1 MLKKGGGAD
10 MDWTFVIMESIREM
24 LTIVGGFIPRLIG
37 LLLILIIGWLIAKL
51 IETVIVRG
59 LKLIRL
65 DTLAEKSG
73 TSSFLAKGG
82 IKYTLSELIG
92 VLVYWIVVLIVMI
105 TALNAMQWTVA
116 AEVLNTVVNY
126 IPNIIVAVF
135 VIVLGMF
142 VSTLLSTIIRTAS
155 SNAGITQARALGQIT
170 QSVVIVFAVVI
181 AMQQLKIQ
189 TGIIL
194 NVINIILASTGLAL
208 GLAFGLGCKDIAA
221 KLAQDA
227 LNNLRKK

>member
-1 MLKKGGGAD
+1 
-10 MDWTFVIMESIREM
+10 MDWTFVIMESVREM
-24 LTIVGGFIPRLIG
+24 LTIVGAFIPRLIG
-37 LLLILIIGWLIAKL
+37 LLLILILGWLIAKL
-51 IETVIVRG
+51 IETIIVRG
-59 LKLIRL
+59 LKLVRL

-116 AEVLNTVVNY
+116 AEALNTVVNY
-126 IPNIIVAVF
+126 IPNIIVALF

-142 VSTLLSTIIRTAS
+142 VSTLLSTVIRTAS
-155 SNAGITQARALGQIT
+155 SNAGITQARTLGQIT

-194 NVINIILASTGLAL
+194 NVINIVLASTGLAL

-221 KLAQDA
+221 KIAQDV
-227 LNNLRKK
+227 LDNLKKK